1 MDYAGVEIPE
11 EMQGFSCRGLLRG
24 DQNAPRRD
32 EQKNLYEDP
41 AYAEVLE
48 GLKQKFFN
56 MKIEYKDEDSKYPE
70 LANRTTDK

>member
-41 AYAEVLE
+41 AYAEVLD
-48 GLKQKFFN
+48 
-56 MKIEYKDEDSKYPE
+56 IYKRS
-70 LANRTTDK
+70 